1 MYAGEDVYNEI
12 LGTSRSYWDN
22 KKCTWHKK
30 EETLSDTRLWQYKTM
45 VTAMDRSIGLLLSG
59 LEELQLE
66 QDTLVIFTSDNG
78 PEQACKKYILVHTY
92 ICM

>member
-12 LGTSRSYWDN
+12 LGKSRSYWDN

-30 EETLSDTRLWQYKTM
+30 EEALSETKLWQYKTM
-45 VTAMDRSIGLLLSG
+45 VTSMDRSIGLLLSG

-66 QDTLVIFTSDNG
+66 QDTLVVFTSDNG
-78 PEQACKKYILVHTY
+78 PEQACIHIHKFIY
-92 ICM
+92 M